1 VRREQVHLEHGLCVR
16 ADGLL
21 PEAVDAQLG
30 ELVADAGVECARV
43 LELRRVGG
51 VVVDVE
57 VAWGGLG

>member
-1 VRREQVHLEHGLCVR
+1 VR

-30 ELVADAGVECARV
+30 ELVADAGVEFARV
-43 LELRRVGG
+43 LELLRVGG

-57 VAWGGLG
+57 VAGEGLG